1 MRRAEQL
8 HEEILAQMD
17 LSKEAS
23 DEELLELIHRILE
36 EKSKEEFIPLG
47 EKAILGRE
55 LFNAFRKLD
64 ILQELIEDEEITEIM
79 INGTQPI
86 FIERNGRI
94 YETDKKFLSKGKLED
109 VVQQMVAGCNRVV
122 NEATPIV
129 DARLEDGSR
138 VNVVLPPV
146 ALNGPIVTI
155 RKFPKSRITMETMID
170 TGSIGKEAA
179 AMLIQAV
186 KAKYNIFIS
195 GGTGSGKTTFLNVLS
210 DFIPKEERIITI
222 EDSAELQI
230 TGIPNLVR
238 LEARNANVEGT
249 GEINIR
255 DLIRTALRMRPER
268 IIVGEVRGKEAL
280 DMLQAFNTGHDGSIS
295 TGHAN
300 SPDDMMS
307 RLSTMV
313 LMGIKLPL
321 EAVMR
326 QIASGIDIL
335 VHLGRLRDKSRKVL
349 EIMEVLGYEKGEIR
363 LQPLFSFQETGSK
376 DGKIQGEWVK
386 RSTLTRTEKLMA
398 AGYQPEGVCPGNNGK
413 YSSGVSDRHA
423 VLFKTVDDGSVFPL
437 GMKYYERMIRQAEE
451 KGKRR
456 FERQFQDALQS
467 LEAQLNVGYSME
479 NAIKEVQRD
488 LQIMYD
494 RHALIVRE
502 FTYMV
507 RQLNLN
513 VTAEAAWKDFATR
526 VALSEVDTFVTVF
539 SLAKRSGGDS
549 ILIIKN
555 AVRQLGDK
563 AEVKREIDTVIAAK
577 KMEFQIMSVIPLGII
592 GYMRLSFPEFM
603 AGLYGNLPGAAFMSI
618 CLGAYIA
625 AWRLGCKIVEIEV

>member
-138 VNVVLPPV
+138 VNVVLSPV

-268 IIVGEVRGKEAL
+268 IIVGEVRGEEAL
-280 DMLQAFNTGHDGSIS
+280 DMLQALIQVMTGRSV
-295 TGHAN
+295 
-300 SPDDMMS
+300 P
-307 RLSTMV
+307 
-313 LMGIKLPL
+313 
-321 EAVMR
+321 VMR
-326 QIASGIDIL
+326 
-335 VHLGRLRDKSRKVL
+335 
-349 EIMEVLGYEKGEIR
+349 
-363 LQPLFSFQETGSK
+363 
-376 DGKIQGEWVK
+376 
-386 RSTLTRTEKLMA
+386 
-398 AGYQPEGVCPGNNGK
+398 
-413 YSSGVSDRHA
+413 
-423 VLFKTVDDGSVFPL
+423 TV
-437 GMKYYERMIRQAEE
+437 RMI
-451 KGKRR
+451 
-456 FERQFQDALQS
+456 
-467 LEAQLNVGYSME
+467 
-479 NAIKEVQRD
+479 
-488 LQIMYD
+488 
-494 RHALIVRE
+494 
-502 FTYMV
+502 
-507 RQLNLN
+507 
-513 VTAEAAWKDFATR
+513 
-526 VALSEVDTFVTVF
+526 
-539 SLAKRSGGDS
+539 
-549 ILIIKN
+549 
-555 AVRQLGDK
+555 
-563 AEVKREIDTVIAAK
+563 
-577 KMEFQIMSVIPLGII
+577 
-592 GYMRLSFPEFM
+592 
-603 AGLYGNLPGAAFMSI
+603 
-618 CLGAYIA
+618 
-625 AWRLGCKIVEIEV
+625 